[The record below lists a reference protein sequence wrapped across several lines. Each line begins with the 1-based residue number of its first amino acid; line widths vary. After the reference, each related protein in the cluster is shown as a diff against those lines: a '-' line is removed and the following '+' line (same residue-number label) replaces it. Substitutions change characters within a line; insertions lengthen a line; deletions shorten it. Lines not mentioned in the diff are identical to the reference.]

1 MIDGWLFFSLLA
13 SVLFAATGLFDK
25 FFVDTEIDDYIFG
38 GTIYTIPLVL
48 IMTAI
53 GLVKSDIFYHS
64 QSMMI
69 GSIAGG
75 LYFTILVLYL
85 KGVSEEDVS
94 RFIPSLSV
102 NTVIIAIISA
112 LFLGEKLGVVVYLGI
127 LMTVVGAFLISL
139 ENPVSSLREFQSGKA
154 VALALIIAGLQATR
168 DILIEVA
175 SSNVEIWTVVLWMG
189 IGGTALSTLTFLAFR
204 REKIGQIKNHKEF
217 IAVGGMRSL
226 GYLSFMIAISLGS
239 VTMASAVLKTNGM
252 FVFFGAT
259 VLSLSGRMLD
269 ESKDRKIILQKFL
282 ASGMIVTGVTTI
294 KLFAA

>member
-25 FFVDTEIDDYIFG
+25 FFVDTEIDDYVLG
-38 GTIYTIPLVL
+38 GTIYTLPLVL
-48 IMTAI
+48 VMTAI
-53 GLVKSDIFYHS
+53 GLLKSDLFYHS
-64 QSMMI
+64 SSMII

-102 NTVIIAIISA
+102 NTVIIAIIST
-112 LFLGEKLGVVVYLGI
+112 LFLGENLGLLVYLGI
-127 LMTVVGAFLISL
+127 LMTVAGAFLISL
-139 ENPVSSLREFQSGKA
+139 ENPISSLREFQSGKA
-154 VALALIIAGLQATR
+154 VGLALVIAGLQATR
-168 DILIEVA
+168 DILIKLA
-175 SSNVEIWTVVLWMG
+175 SSNVEIWTIVLWMG
-189 IGGTALSTLTFLAFR
+189 IGGTFMSTLTLLTFR
-204 REKIGQIKNHKEF
+204 REKLQEIKEHKEF

-259 VLSLSGRMLD
+259 LLSLSGRMLN
-269 ESKDRKIILQKFL
+269 ESKDRRVILQKFL
-282 ASGMIVTGVTTI
+282 ASGMIVTGVI
-294 KLFAA
+294 IMEFFAV

>member
-25 FFVDTEIDDYIFG
+25 FFVDTEIDDYVFG
-38 GTIYTIPLVL
+38 GTIYTLPLVL
-48 IMTAI
+48 VMTAI
-53 GLVKSDIFYHS
+53 GLLKSDLFYHVS
-64 QSMMI
+64 SMII

-112 LFLGEKLGVVVYLGI
+112 LFLGENLGLLVYLGI
-127 LMTVVGAFLISL
+127 LMTVAGAFLISL
-139 ENPVSSLREFQSGKA
+139 ENPISSLREFQSGKA
-154 VALALIIAGLQATR
+154 VGLALVIAGLQATR
-168 DILIEVA
+168 DILIKLA
-175 SSNVEIWTVVLWMG
+175 SSNVEIWTIVLWMG
-189 IGGTALSTLTFLAFR
+189 IGGTFMSTLTLLTFR
-204 REKIGQIKNHKEF
+204 REKLQEIKEHKEF

-259 VLSLSGRMLD
+259 LLSLSGRMLN
-269 ESKDRKIILQKFL
+269 ESKDRRVILQKFL
-282 ASGMIVTGVTTI
+282 ASGMIVTGVI
-294 KLFAA
+294 IMEFFAV